1 MADTA
6 VSAAKLPPR
15 DALAFLRQKVPVSAA
30 TWTDLWHE
38 AHDVSFAVA
47 GATSKAIA
55 KDFQDAVIRTMEAG
69 GTRREFQKEFD
80 AIVKRYGWEH
90 TGTPGWR
97 ASIIYDTNITTAY
110 SAGRYRRMTTPESLA
125 LYPYWRYRHH
135 TCQHPRPQHLA
146 WDGMI
151 LRADDPFWNTHYPP
165 NGWRCHCTV
174 EVVSQRMLDRNGWQV
189 SSSPVI
195 ETRPWRNPH
204 TGEIVHVPIGI
215 DPGFA
220 YNPGKAW
227 LMNEGARVVTEPT
240 PKLRPMLPPAQDA
253 GPARPVPARP
263 AAAAMVPEPPGVAP
277 LPAPV
282 APEPVPDV
290 PKREQAQQDAIVRLR
305 HRPVGTVEAGEIP
318 AHVQNALGGGSRTV
332 HMSGQT
338 MEKQLERHPDLTD
351 DDYRMVPQVL
361 ANPAVVAASRARHV
375 MLLSHAGRLYRAIVK
390 VTGDGKENWLQS
402 FHRTNAVEGRRAI
415 AKLLLISGSMDD
427 LENDAPGGPPGNPP

>member
-15 DALAFLRQKVPVSAA
+15 DALAFLRQKVPVPAA

-69 GTRREFQKEFD
+69 GTRREFLKEFD
-80 AIVKRYGWEH
+80 TIKKRYGWEH

-97 ASIIYDTNITTAY
+97 ASTIYDTNVTTAY
-110 SAGRYRRMTTPESLA
+110 AAGRYRRMATPESLA

-204 TGEIVHVPIGI
+204 TGEILHVPVGI

-263 AAAAMVPEPPGVAP
+263 PAPAVAP
-277 LPAPV
+277 SPAPV
-282 APEPVPDV
+282 APEPVSDV
-290 PKREQAQQDAIVRLR
+290 PKREQAQQDAITGLLD
-305 HRPVGTVEAGEIP
+305 HPVGMVDAGTLPGDVRE
-318 AHVQNALGGGSRTV
+318 ALGSQVNDVQLSGATV
-332 HMSGQT
+332 
-338 MEKQLERHPDLTD
+338 EKQLARHPDLTKA
-351 DDYRMVPQVL
+351 DYLHVPGVIASPQL
-361 ANPAVVAASRARHV
+361 VVRESATHLRLFRNVGRIYRVVVKRTRDGSENFVVSCHISRPH
-375 MLLSHAGRLYRAIVK
+375 SVK
-390 VTGDGKENWLQS
+390 Q
-402 FHRTNAVEGRRAI
+402 AI
-415 AKLLLISGSMDD
+415 AGLEVIRGSLDD
-427 LENDAPGGPPGNPP
+427 LIDGEE

>member
-15 DALAFLRQKVPVSAA
+15 DALAFLRQKVPVPAA

-69 GTRREFQKEFD
+69 GTRREFLKGFD
-80 AIVKRYGWEH
+80 TIKKRYGWEH

-174 EVVSQRMLDRNGWQV
+174 DVVSQRMLDRNGWQV

-204 TGEIVHVPIGI
+204 TGEILHVPVGI

-253 GPARPVPARP
+253 GPARPVPSRP
-263 AAAAMVPEPPGVAP
+263 VAPAVAP
-277 LPAPV
+277 LSAPV
-282 APEPVPDV
+282 APEPVPAV
-290 PKREQAQQDAIVRLR
+290 PKRQKAQQDAVVELL
-305 HRPVGTVEAGEIP
+305 HKPVGSVEAGTLP
-318 AHVQNALGGGSRTV
+318 DHVRLELGGKEDGVLLSGETV
-332 HMSGQT
+332 
-338 MEKQLERHPDLTD
+338 EKQRSHHPDLTAQ
-351 DDYRMVPQVL
+351 DYRALPEVL
-361 ANPAVVAASRARHV
+361 ANPTVVARQADRRI
-375 MLLSHAGRLYRAIVK
+375 LLFHWMGRLYRAAIK
-390 VTGDGKENWLQS
+390 TTLDGSENYVMS
-402 FHRTNAVEGRRAI
+402 FHRTNPEAARKALLKLPILHGRIEDVEE
-415 AKLLLISGSMDD
+415 K
-427 LENDAPGGPPGNPP
+427 

>member
-15 DALAFLRQKVPVSAA
+15 DALAFLRQKVPVPAA
-30 TWTDLWHE
+30 TWTDLWQE
-38 AHDVSFAVA
+38 AHSVSFAVA
-47 GATSKAIA
+47 GATSKAMA
-55 KDFQDAVIRTMEAG
+55 QDFRNAVIRTKEAG

-110 SAGRYRRMTTPESLA
+110 AAGRYRRMTTPESLA

-189 SSSPVI
+189 SASPVI

-204 TGEIVHVPIGI
+204 TGEILHVPVGI

-227 LMNEGARVVTEPT
+227 LMNEGARVITDPL
-240 PKLRPMLPPAQDA
+240 PKLRPVLPPAQDA
-253 GPARPVPARP
+253 GPARPITQPPRP
-263 AAAAMVPEPPGVAP
+263 AIPATPEPTPRVSP
-277 LPAPV
+277 RV
-282 APEPVPDV
+282 
-290 PKREQAQQDAIVRLR
+290 QAQQDAIVGLL
-305 HRPVGTVEAGEIP
+305 HAPIGTVEAGTLPDRVRVE
-318 AHVQNALGGGSRTV
+318 LGGQHDGVLLSGATV
-332 HMSGQT
+332 
-338 MEKQLERHPDLTD
+338 EKQRNHHPELTD
-351 DDYRMVPQVL
+351 QDYRALPEIL
-361 ANPAVVAASRARHV
+361 ANPMIVARQADRRI
-375 MLLSHAGRLYRAIVK
+375 LLFRWMDRLYRVAIK
-390 VTGDGKENWLQS
+390 TTGDGSENYLTS
-402 FHRTNAVEGRRAI
+402 FHRTNPDAARKALRKLSIVHGTIEDVEER
-415 AKLLLISGSMDD
+415 
-427 LENDAPGGPPGNPP
+427 